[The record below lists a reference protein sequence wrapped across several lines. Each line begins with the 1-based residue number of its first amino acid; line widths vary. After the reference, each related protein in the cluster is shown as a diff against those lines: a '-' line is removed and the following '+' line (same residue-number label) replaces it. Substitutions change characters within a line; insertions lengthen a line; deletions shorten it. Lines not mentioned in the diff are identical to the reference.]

1 MSHLETWKHLGHKNR
16 ECANVLTR
24 SFPQPT
30 GAASMETVVVDGK
43 ALSSIC
49 SMMAR
54 PENWGEVGVEL
65 VIGER

>member
-1 MSHLETWKHLGHKNR
+1 M
-16 ECANVLTR
+16 LTR

-30 GAASMETVVVDGK
+30 GAASMETGVVDGK